1 MSAAARLNVL
11 CGHLNL
17 QSASS
22 SSTLQQEPCSAPA
35 LPPPPACGSL
45 VLIGGMVMDL
55 QAHPAGPSD
64 VHRGG
69 SVPGSVVQS
78 AGGVARN
85 VAEALALLLTSAA
98 GAAGGSGSSTASPPA
113 ALPLLVSA
121 VGDDLA
127 GSALLR
133 HWQELG
139 LSTACI
145 ARLHGGATPTVA
157 AVFDLAGE
165 LAACVADASLLE
177 EQLTPQ
183 LLRSPP
189 VAAAL
194 AAAPIVMLDGNLSPE
209 ALQEACRQAAA
220 AGVPVWFE
228 PVSAPKSV
236 RAAALLH
243 RISFVSPNRQELAA
257 MAAAVRQRQQQ
268 HTDRQPCTCR
278 QQPCLCGLQS
288 SISGEQCCTC
298 SQQCSCTAG
307 SCRGSQCAGS
317 CCRTPA
323 YEGQPA
329 SSGAGAEPGAQLE
342 DLLRSMLPD
351 IAAVLG
357 AGVQHVVL
365 TLGPDGAA
373 LCRLEGDGKAVAV
386 CHMPALPAAVLSC
399 SGAGDCLVA
408 GCLFALARGLPVK
421 AALAHGIAA
430 SKAAVESPLNVP
442 ALDAAVVMR
451 DAAALLT
458 KQATRLHLPLPS
470 P

>member
-1 MSAAARLNVL
+1 MARL
-11 CGHLNL
+11 
-17 QSASS
+17 
-22 SSTLQQEPCSAPA
+22 
-35 LPPPPACGSL
+35 
-45 VLIGGMVMDL
+45 I
-55 QAHPAGPSD
+55 
-64 VHRGG
+64 
-69 SVPGSVVQS
+69 
-78 AGGVARN
+78 AR
-85 VAEALALLLTSAA
+85 
-98 GAAGGSGSSTASPPA
+98 
-113 ALPLLVSA
+113 
-121 VGDDLA
+121 
-127 GSALLR
+127 R
-133 HWQELG
+133 

-145 ARLHGGATPTVA
+145 AQLHGGATPTVA
-157 AVFDLAGE
+157 AVFDMAGE
-165 LAACVADASLLE
+165 LAACVADVSLLE

-257 MAAAVRQRQQQ
+257 MAAA
-268 HTDRQPCTCR
+268 
-278 QQPCLCGLQS
+278 L
-288 SISGEQCCTC
+288 
-298 SQQCSCTAG
+298 
-307 SCRGSQCAGS
+307 
-317 CCRTPA
+317 
-323 YEGQPA
+323 A
-329 SSGAGAEPGAQLE
+329 SSSAGAEPGAQVE
-342 DLLRSMLPD
+342 GSLRSMLPD

-365 TLGPDGAA
+365 TLGPGGAA
-373 LCRLEGDGKAVAV
+373 LCRLEGDGRAVAV

-408 GCLFALARGLPVK
+408 GCLFALARGLPAE

-430 SKAAVESPLNVP
+430 SKAAVESVSNVP
-442 ALDAAVVMR
+442 PSLSASVVMR

-458 KQATRLHLPLPS
+458 KQATRLRLPLPS
-470 P
+470 HCCNDCAC

>member
-1 MSAAARLNVL
+1 
-11 CGHLNL
+11 
-17 QSASS
+17 
-22 SSTLQQEPCSAPA
+22 
-35 LPPPPACGSL
+35 
-45 VLIGGMVMDL
+45 
-55 QAHPAGPSD
+55 
-64 VHRGG
+64 
-69 SVPGSVVQS
+69 
-78 AGGVARN
+78 
-85 VAEALALLLTSAA
+85 
-98 GAAGGSGSSTASPPA
+98 
-113 ALPLLVSA
+113 
-121 VGDDLA
+121 
-127 GSALLR
+127 
-133 HWQELG
+133 
-139 LSTACI
+139 
-145 ARLHGGATPTVA
+145 
-157 AVFDLAGE
+157 
-165 LAACVADASLLE
+165 
-177 EQLTPQ
+177 
-183 LLRSPP
+183 
-189 VAAAL
+189 
-194 AAAPIVMLDGNLSPE
+194 
-209 ALQEACRQAAA
+209 
-220 AGVPVWFE
+220 
-228 PVSAPKSV
+228 
-236 RAAALLH
+236 
-243 RISFVSPNRQELAA
+243 

-373 LCRLEGDGKAVAV
+373 LCRLEGDGKAVAGVPSVQRPLQPACRLNSMESGRQCKWQPQLPLQCRPHLFTSSHTPCGCLLLPAV